1 MLVLKRRKGEE
12 IWINDEI
19 RIVIAHTSDRSC
31 AIAIDA
37 PDHYRIRRAEL
48 APLDELS
55 LQSCSNASS
64 AQ

>member
-48 APLDELS
+48 TPLDELS
-55 LQSCSNASS
+55 LQSCSNTSS
-64 AQ
+64 SQ